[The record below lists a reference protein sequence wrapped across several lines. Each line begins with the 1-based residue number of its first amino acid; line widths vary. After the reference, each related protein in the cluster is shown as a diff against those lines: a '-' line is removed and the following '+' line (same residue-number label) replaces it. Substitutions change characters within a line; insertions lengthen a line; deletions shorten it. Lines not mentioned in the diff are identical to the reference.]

1 MKSIRSLNKPPSHGV
16 PFFPGIAHSQFIR
29 FIVPS
34 GFFVG
39 TATKPKGW
47 SFLQA
52 FLSCASRL
60 RAIPDIFK
68 VPTGRVLRNVGWPP
82 GGHPGACSIFW
93 HVPEAFGATCSQQ
106 GLPGISQY
114 EPCVAGDFNV
124 YLSMSPSI
132 YSPSSSSSSSLLRLL
147 GAPEQRPRS
156 HALCP

>member
-52 FLSCASRL
+52 FLSCARRL

-68 VPTGRVLRNVGWPP
+68 VPGRPRPGPSRRQRRRRSFVSGLPSAPAARSTERRTPAGGAGPELGCPP
-82 GGHPGACSIFW
+82 HACSAYR
-93 HVPEAFGATCSQQ
+93 PSR
-106 GLPGISQY
+106 P
-114 EPCVAGDFNV
+114 VA
-124 YLSMSPSI
+124 YAST
-132 YSPSSSSSSSLLRLL
+132 
-147 GAPEQRPRS
+147 
-156 HALCP
+156 